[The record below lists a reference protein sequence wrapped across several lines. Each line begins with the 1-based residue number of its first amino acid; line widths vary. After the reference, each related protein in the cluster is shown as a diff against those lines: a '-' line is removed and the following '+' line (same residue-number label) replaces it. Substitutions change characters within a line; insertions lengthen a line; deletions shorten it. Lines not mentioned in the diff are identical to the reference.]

1 MKKNLVTIGIV
12 VVVVAVIAVYFGVQQ
27 MNANAA
33 ASNVK
38 LQTATVTRGNLIAT
52 VSEAGNIAAPTTAS
66 VAFQTSGTVAKVNV
80 QVGDAVKKGQVLM
93 SLDPTNLQLAV
104 KTAQTNLV
112 TAQANLSSAK
122 IKAAQAPQ
130 QLIAA
135 KATLDNAAVAL
146 QQAQAAYDV
155 VAWRADVAMTSQAA
169 ALQTATNNYQSA
181 LANYNITASN
191 YTDTSAVQTAQASV
205 DQAQIALQQA
215 QNNLAEAQIVAPIDG
230 KVTTV
235 NFNVGDTASGVAVV
249 IADVKDLQVKA
260 TVAEID
266 IPSIKV
272 GQTAQLLL
280 DALPNKTYT
289 ATIASIDPVGTV
301 TSGVVNYTVIANLT
315 DPDGDVLPGMTT
327 TINVE
332 TDSRTNVLIAPL
344 RAIHTQGTIKTATV
358 LYNDQQILVPVTTGL
373 SDNTSVEITSG
384 LKAGDVLVL
393 NATTTTTP
401 RGGFGPGIL
410 FGRGG

>member
-1 MKKNLVTIGIV
+1 MKRNLVIIGIV
-12 VVVVAVIAVYFGVQQ
+12 VVVVAVIAVFLGIQQ
-27 MNANAA
+27 MNASAA

-38 LQTATVTRGNLIAT
+38 LQTVAVTRGNLVAT
-52 VSEAGNIAAPTTAS
+52 VSEAGNISAPTTAS

-80 QVGDAVKKGQVLM
+80 QVGDKVKKGQPLM
-93 SLDPTNLQLAV
+93 SLDPTNLQFAL

-112 TAQANLSSAK
+112 TAQANLASAK
-122 IKAAQAPQ
+122 LKAAQAPQ

-191 YTDTSAVQTAQASV
+191 YNDTSAVQTAQASV

-215 QNNLAEAQIVAPIDG
+215 QLNLANAQIVAPIDG
-230 KVTTV
+230 QVTTV
-235 NFNVGDTASGVAVV
+235 NFNVGDTASGTAVV
-249 IADVKDLQVKA
+249 IADVTHLQVKA

-272 GQTAQLLL
+272 GQTAQLTL
-280 DALPNKTYT
+280 DALPGKTYT
-289 ATIASIDPVGTV
+289 TTIASIDPVGTV
-301 TSGVVNYTVIANLT
+301 TSGVVNYLVTANLT
-315 DPDGDVLPGMTT
+315 DPDGDVLPGMTA

-332 TDSRTNVLIAPL
+332 TDSRTNVLLAPL
-344 RAIHTQGTIKTATV
+344 RAIHTQGTTKTATV
-358 LYNDQQILVPVTTGL
+358 LYNGQQILVPVTTGL

-384 LKAGDVLVL
+384 LKAGDEVVL